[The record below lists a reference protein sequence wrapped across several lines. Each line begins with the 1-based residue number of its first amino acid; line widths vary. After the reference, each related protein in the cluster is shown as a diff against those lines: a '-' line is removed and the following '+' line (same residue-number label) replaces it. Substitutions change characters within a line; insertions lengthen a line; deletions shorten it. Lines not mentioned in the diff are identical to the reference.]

1 VAHDVEFIEQDLAA
15 REAALFTASLRKVE
29 LLKIR
34 ADAELAF
41 AEKGLAAAKTDQA
54 KARAEDLKQKAAVK
68 VAELQCAS
76 QQSRKTGFARAGSNP
91 DPRPLSIRSSS
102 NRSILVRDF

>member
-1 VAHDVEFIEQDLAA
+1 LIIAPNDIEPVKFSHPALFVPKSEAIAAAPARAEALTHQADEAAKMPLEAKNAAALAA
-15 REAALFTASLRKVE
+15 REAALFTASLRKLE

-54 KARAEDLKQKAAVK
+54 KARAENLKQK
-68 VAELQCAS
+68 
-76 QQSRKTGFARAGSNP
+76 GS
-91 DPRPLSIRSSS
+91 
-102 NRSILVRDF
+102 